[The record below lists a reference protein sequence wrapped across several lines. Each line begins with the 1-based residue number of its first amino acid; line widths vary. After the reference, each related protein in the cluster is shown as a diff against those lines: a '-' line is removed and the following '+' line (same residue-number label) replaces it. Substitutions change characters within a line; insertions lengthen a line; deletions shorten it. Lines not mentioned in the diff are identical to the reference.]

1 MRIILILGAM
11 ILGFTACSNKK
22 TVNPNPVVRDN
33 IIHLSTAIKNVREEM
48 MLSELVDS
56 VRYIPLETNPNCML
70 GNYQR
75 LTFSPQYIFYLN
87 YCFDWNGQFLF
98 RIGSQGQGACEDI
111 YAHVAEIVYL
121 NNHFYGNASKIIE
134 YDDRG
139 KCTGKELSW
148 FTQKT
153 MDTAPVGHL
162 VNQVCFAPAGENLM
176 FYNSPDTV
184 YFINT
189 DYEFVAKRSMM
200 PWNRK
205 GIAPSM
211 ESVKYTSYYKD
222 TTLFYNFYTD
232 TVFTVTP
239 TSLIPRWVVEL
250 DEELRFPTR
259 YLYEDGLLSEAFKC
273 WESGNLENAKMI
285 KLLDHKYMVSGV
297 FETERF
303 VFLLVYE
310 SMPFRELRKVPD
322 TPPLIAIYNK
332 RTGETFAVKQV
343 VDDLGGMKAF
353 FPSWGAYN
361 EKLLA
366 TIWPYKLKE
375 FIEEEQSAGRTVAPQ
390 ILNLMKRVREDDNP
404 ILIIANLKTK

>member
-211 ESVKYTSYYKD
+211 GSVKYTSYYKD

-232 TVFTVTP
+232 TVFTVAP

-303 VFLLVYE
+303 VFLSVYE
-310 SMPFRELRKVPD
+310 CMPFRELRKLPE
-322 TPPLIAIYNK
+322 TPPLTAIYNK
-332 RTGETFAVKQV
+332 RTGETFAVKQF
-343 VDDLGGMKAF
+343 VDDLGGMKTF
-353 FPSWGAYN
+353 SPSWGACN

-366 TIWPYKLKE
+366 TVWPYKLKE

-390 ILNLMKRVREDDNP
+390 IVNLMQHVREDDNP
-404 ILIIANLKTK
+404 VLIIAHLKK

>member
-1 MRIILILGAM
+1 MRIMLILGVM
-11 ILGFTACSNKK
+11 ILGFMACSNKK
-22 TVNPNPVVRDN
+22 TVEPNPVVLDN

-56 VRYIPLETNPNCML
+56 VSYIPLETNPNCML

-75 LTFSPQYIFYLN
+75 LTFSPQYIFYSN

-148 FTQKT
+148 YAQKT

-211 ESVKYTSYYKD
+211 GSVKYTSYYKD

-239 TSLIPRWVVEL
+239 TSLVPRWVVEL

>member
-1 MRIILILGAM
+1 MRMILILGAM
-11 ILGFTACSNKK
+11 ILGFTACSNRK
-22 TVNPNPVVRDN
+22 TVDPNPVVRDN

-56 VRYIPLETNPNCML
+56 VSYIPLETNPNCML

-134 YDDRG
+134 YDDLVN
-139 KCTGKELSW
+139 CTGKELSW

-211 ESVKYTSYYKD
+211 GSVKYTSYYKD

-250 DEELRFPTR
+250 DEELRFPTQ
-259 YLYEDGLLSEAFKC
+259 YLYEDGLFSDAFKC

-285 KLLDHKYMVSGV
+285 KMLDHKYIVSGI

-303 VFLLVYE
+303 VFLSVYE
-310 SMPFRELRKVPD
+310 CMPFRELRKLPE
-322 TPPLIAIYNK
+322 TPPLTAIYNK
-332 RTGETFAVKQV
+332 RTDETFAVKQII
-343 VDDLGGMKAF
+343 DDLGGMKTF
-353 FPSWGAYN
+353 SPSWGAYN

>member
-1 MRIILILGAM
+1 MRIMLILGVM
-11 ILGFTACSNKK
+11 ILGFMACSNKK
-22 TVNPNPVVRDN
+22 TVEPNPVVLDN

-56 VRYIPLETNPNCML
+56 VSYIPLETNPNCML

-375 FIEEEQSAGRTVAPQ
+375 FIEEEQSAGRAVAPQ
-390 ILNLMKRVREDDNP
+390 ILNLMQRVREDDNP
-404 ILIIANLKTK
+404 VLIIAHLKK

>member
-1 MRIILILGAM
+1 MEFFMRMILILGAM
-11 ILGFTACSNKK
+11 ILGVTACSNRK
-22 TVNPNPVVRDN
+22 TVDPNPVVRDN

-56 VRYIPLETNPNCML
+56 VSYIPLETNPSCML
-70 GNYQR
+70 GNTQR
-75 LTFSPQYIFYLN
+75 LTFSPQYIFYSN
-87 YCFDWNGQFLF
+87 YCFDWNGRFLF
-98 RIGSQGQGACEDI
+98 RIGNQGQGACEDI
-111 YAHVAEIVYL
+111 YVHVADIVYL

-148 FTQKT
+148 YAQKT
-153 MDTAPVGHL
+153 MDTAPVGR
-162 VNQVCFAPAGENLM
+162 ENLM
-176 FYNSPDTV
+176 FYNFPDTV

-285 KLLDHKYMVSGV
+285 KMLDHKYIVSGV

-303 VFLLVYE
+303 VFLSVYE
-310 SMPFRELRKVPD
+310 CMPFRELRKLPE
-322 TPPLIAIYNK
+322 TPPLTAIYNK

-390 ILNLMKRVREDDNP
+390 ILNLMQRVREDDNP
-404 ILIIANLKTK
+404 VLIIAHLKK

>member
-1 MRIILILGAM
+1 MRIMLILGVM
-11 ILGFTACSNKK
+11 ILGFMACSNKK
-22 TVNPNPVVRDN
+22 TVEPNPVVLDN

-56 VRYIPLETNPNCML
+56 VSYVPLETKSNCML
-70 GNYQR
+70 GNTQR
-75 LTFSPQYIFYLN
+75 FTFSPQYIFYSN
-87 YCFDWNGQFLF
+87 YCFDWNGRFLF
-98 RIGSQGQGACEDI
+98 RIGNQGQGACEDI
-111 YAHVAEIVYL
+111 YVHVADIVYL

-148 FTQKT
+148 YAQKT
-153 MDTAPVGHL
+153 MDTAPVGRM
-162 VNQVCFAPAGENLM
+162 VNKVCFAPAGENLM